1 MESKVGTPHGDAPY
15 TMWLGHKT
23 TEAVCAG
30 LATVDVLKH
39 KGAQWKEAYRTRVTQ
54 EQRHDYMRGT
64 AAAGLIIGVG
74 FLGLRALFP

>member
-1 MESKVGTPHGDAPY
+1 MENKTGTPYTDAPY

-23 TEAVCAG
+23 TQAVSAG

-39 KGAQWKEAYRTRVTQ
+39 KGTDWKGAYHTHVTQ
-54 EQRHDYMRGT
+54 EQRHDYMRGN

>member
-1 MESKVGTPHGDAPY
+1 MENKIGSSHPDAPY

-23 TEAVCAG
+23 TEAISAG
-30 LATVDVLKH
+30 LATADVLKH
-39 KGAQWKEAYRTRVTQ
+39 KGTDWSRAYRHHLLQ
-54 EQRHDYMRGT
+54 EQRHDFMRGN

>member
-1 MESKVGTPHGDAPY
+1 MENKIGSAHANAPY

-30 LATVDVLKH
+30 LATADVIKH
-39 KGAQWKEAYRTRVTQ
+39 KGTNWKHSYQAHVLA
-54 EQRHDYMRGT
+54 EQRHDFMRGN
-64 AAAGLIIGVG
+64 AAARLIIGVG

>member
-1 MESKVGTPHGDAPY
+1 MENKIGISHADAPY

-39 KGAQWKEAYRTRVTQ
+39 RANWKEAYHSHVVQ
-54 EQRHDYMRGT
+54 EQRHDYMRGN
-64 AAAGLIIGVG
+64 AAAGLILGVG
-74 FLGLRALFP
+74 FLGLRAMFP